1 MTLLM
6 RDKQKYNEGL
16 SKGISEGISIGRE
29 EGINEGQDFLFS
41 AINAVRKGA
50 TEDDL
55 RRQGFSDKTIQY
67 ALEAL
72 ASK

>member
-16 SKGISEGISIGRE
+16 SEGISIGRE

-41 AINAVRKGA
+41 AIKAVRPGA
-50 TEDDL
+50 T
-55 RRQGFSDKTIQY
+55 
-67 ALEAL
+67 ALIAL
-72 ASK
+72 NKKS